1 MWGHRFYKRPP
12 HGGFSYARTGGKGA
26 EMSEDQKP
34 QEAIEPEQPQGSQ
47 SKPQGEPKADET
59 DWKAEARKWEK
70 RAKEHKSNAEALKV
84 KADAYDELK
93 EAEKTEL
100 QKANERAEKAEAEL
114 KAANERAKALEDE
127 RERAKA
133 VMEAAAAHGVDADV
147 LARMEGDVEENA
159 KLLESKGAKMP
170 PYPQVK
176 DNGETQV
183 PHMTREEALEKINK
197 EKDPVKR
204 VRMRAELI
212 SSSD

>member
-1 MWGHRFYKRPP
+1 
-12 HGGFSYARTGGKGA
+12 
-26 EMSEDQKP
+26 MSEDQKP
-34 QEAIEPEQPQGSQ
+34 QESHEPEQPQGAQ
-47 SKPQGEPKADET
+47 GEPQGEPKTDET

-70 RAKEHKSNAEALKV
+70 RAKENKSEADSLKA

-127 RERAKA
+127 RERARA

-147 LARMEGDVEENA
+147 LARMGGDVEENA
-159 KLLESKGAKMP
+159 RLLESKSVKTP

-183 PHMTREEALEKINK
+183 PHMTREEALVKINK

-212 SSSD
+212 GSSK